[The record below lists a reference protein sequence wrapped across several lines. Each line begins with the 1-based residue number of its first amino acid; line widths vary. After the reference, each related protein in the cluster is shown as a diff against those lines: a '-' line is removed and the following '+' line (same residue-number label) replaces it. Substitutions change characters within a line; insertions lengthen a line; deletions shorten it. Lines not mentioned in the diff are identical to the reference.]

1 VSKELRDWYAKH
13 GICAECGRESAA
25 PHRKYC
31 WECLYKRNERH
42 HKYIANMSEERSKR
56 KEKKLVKELKRNML
70 SGKLPENVYVAE
82 KSQQNPEKLC
92 VRCV

>member
-1 VSKELRDWYAKH
+1 MSKELRDWYAQH

-42 HKYIANMSEERSKR
+42 HKYIANMSEERKQAER
-56 KEKKLVKELKRNML
+56 KKLVKELKRNML
-70 SGKLPENVYVAE
+70 SGKLLGSASIVERNRRHLV
-82 KSQQNPEKLC
+82 KLHA
-92 VRCV
+92 

>member
-1 VSKELRDWYAKH
+1 MSKELRDWYAQH
-13 GICAECGRESAA
+13 GICVECGRESAA

-42 HKYIANMSEERSKR
+42 HKYIANMSEERKQAER
-56 KEKKLVKELKRNML
+56 KKLVKELKRNMQNE
-70 SGKLPENVYVAE
+70 KLPGNAYAAE
-82 KSQQNPEKLC
+82 KSRQNPEKLC